1 MIKQSKISVRHLVEF
16 ILRRGSIDNRK
27 KSNHTA
33 LEGARIHRKLQK
45 DAGENYEKE
54 VFLKTTVQLDE
65 YHLIVEGRA
74 DGIFKRDGIY
84 YIDEIK
90 TSEPRFED
98 LEPEQVELFFHQ
110 ARVYAYIYSQEHDL
124 QEINL
129 QLTYFQTAEEV
140 ITRKVEHQTREQL
153 ETFFKKLTEDYKE
166 WLVFQENWR
175 TVRNASLMALK
186 FPHDEYRKGQRELAV
201 AAYKTIR
208 TKQKLFVEAPTGTGK
223 TISTLFPALKAVGEE
238 EGEKIFYLT
247 AKTITRQVAEDAMTA
262 LKDTL

>member
-27 KSNHTA
+27 KSSHTA

-45 DAGENYEKE
+45 DAGEDYEKE
-54 VFLKTTVQLDE
+54 VFLKTTVPLDE

-153 ETFFKKLTEDYKE
+153 
-166 WLVFQENWR
+166 
-175 TVRNASLMALK
+175 SLI
-186 FPHDEYRKGQRELAV
+186 H
-201 AAYKTIR
+201 I
-208 TKQKLFVEAPTGTGK
+208 
-223 TISTLFPALKAVGEE
+223 
-238 EGEKIFYLT
+238 
-247 AKTITRQVAEDAMTA
+247 
-262 LKDTL
+262 